1 MATTTKKKEAAKP
14 TTKPSH
20 DPKFH
25 AFSDELA
32 SRVQALRK
40 SNGDTMEELALACGV
55 TRGTIHKI
63 EHPSPQEDLSL
74 ATLFAIARRYDTA
87 VSDLLLG
94 IEKAPQ
100 RQNDDESTSRWF
112 ENEDYLAL
120 SVLNEVLALQVRADL
135 SEQACLHV
143 HDEHVLEVLAKHSA
157 KLRKLRYSILKR
169 NL

>member
-1 MATTTKKKEAAKP
+1 MATTTKKENSKQTA
-14 TTKPSH
+14 KPSH
-20 DPKFH
+20 DLKFH
-25 AFSDELA
+25 AFSNELA

-74 ATLFAIARRYDTA
+74 ATLFAIAGRYNTA
-87 VSDLLLG
+87 LSDLLQG

-100 RQNDDESTSRWF
+100 RQTDDESTSRWF
-112 ENEDYLAL
+112 ENDDYLAL
-120 SVLNEVLALQVRADL
+120 SMLNEVLALQVRADL
-135 SEQACLHV
+135 AEQACLHV
-143 HDEHVLEVLAKHSA
+143 HDEHVLEILAKHSA
-157 KLRKLRYSILKR
+157 KLRKLRYSILKK